1 MNFHKFNCGF
11 PVAAIL
17 VVSMGG
23 CSPFSRSPQELMF
36 HPSPVQTTVEGPM
49 PQPFETDRMA
59 IWPSVDLDPVSSAK
73 VTRGKVTIEVT
84 PVSDSNAADFP
95 GLLLDPAWIPE
106 GLRLALPSPA
116 FKLKITNDLDHV
128 LKFTDPLLVL
138 LLDDEGDKFLPDY
151 GPAAS
156 VRYAKRAK
164 GAGWIGEVIDQVM
177 QKRQAVLADVDFL
190 NEKLIVLPHRSESF
204 FLHFD
209 VTDEHLS
216 GLKQLTLGFYEVGT
230 NAGAVGEATQR
241 AYFEFQFE
249 IKMIKHQDFTK
260 APDHACG
267 APAESGLS
275 SAEIES
281 AVAGQVEEIKKCMA
295 ESDVSMPVLVYYYVM
310 NDGKLTSSVVKALV
324 SEDMAQTEL
333 LNAAVHKGL
342 LTCVNK
348 HIMKAQFPVLKS
360 NRKFLFKCAFR
371 KE

>member
-1 MNFHKFNCGF
+1 
-11 PVAAIL
+11 
-17 VVSMGG
+17 
-23 CSPFSRSPQELMF
+23 
-36 HPSPVQTTVEGPM
+36 M

-59 IWPSVDLDPVSSAK
+59 IWPSVDLEPASPSK
-73 VTRGKVTIEVT
+73 VTRGKVTIEAT
-84 PVSDSNAADFP
+84 PVSDSKAGDVP

-116 FKLKITNDLDHV
+116 FNLKITNDLDHV
-128 LKFTDPLLVL
+128 LDFANPVLVL
-138 LLDDEGDKFLPDY
+138 LLDNEGNKFVPDY

-156 VRYAKRAK
+156 ARYSKRAK

-177 QKRQAVLADVDFL
+177 QKMRAVLADVDFL
-190 NEKLIVLPHRSESF
+190 NEKSIVLPHRSESF

-209 VTDEHLS
+209 VTDEQLS
-216 GLKQLTLGFYEVGT
+216 GLKQLTLGLYEVGT

-267 APAESGLS
+267 APAESGVT

-281 AVAGQVEEIKKCMA
+281 AVAAQVEGVKACLA
-295 ESDVSMPVLVYYYVM
+295 ESDVPLPLLVYYYVTK
-310 NDGKLTSSVVKALV
+310 DGELTSSVVKALV

-333 LNAAVHKGL
+333 LNAAQHKDL

-360 NRKFLFKCAFR
+360 SGQVVIKCAFR
-371 KE
+371 RD